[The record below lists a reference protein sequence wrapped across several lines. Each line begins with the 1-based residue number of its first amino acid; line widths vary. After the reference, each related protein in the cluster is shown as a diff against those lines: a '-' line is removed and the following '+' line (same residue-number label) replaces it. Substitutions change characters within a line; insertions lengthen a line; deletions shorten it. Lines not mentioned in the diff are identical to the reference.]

1 MASAAFPSSPS
12 PSRLGTGT
20 VGWMLMITAMAIAVY
35 SAGLLPET
43 GQAIAVLSAT
53 LMVVGM
59 PHGSFDIALLQNGS
73 ADDPAAPRRSTLI
86 GLYLVCALAM
96 YLLWQAAP
104 AWGLGIF
111 LLMAA
116 VHFSEDWQRCG
127 SRFIATGM
135 ALAFLSAPSLLHS
148 ASLASLF
155 AVLSND
161 AAARLLVDVMVL
173 IAPTM
178 LMLAIAGAGML
189 WHAGERNRA
198 LSAVCGLAAM
208 LVLPPV
214 HGFALFF
221 CLVHS
226 PIQFGDHSR
235 ALGLHGLRQWGG
247 TVIPLTLGGLG
258 IAVAIFA
265 LNRGAVI
272 TQDVFA
278 ASFVALSVLT
288 APHMLVPVIL
298 RLMVRPG
305 LKRGVR
311 LRPRPGSS
319 GDA

>member
-1 MASAAFPSSPS
+1 MARAASSPSPS

-20 VGWMLMITAMAIAVY
+20 VGWLLVITAVAIAMY

-43 GQAIAVLSAT
+43 GPAIAVLSAT

-59 PHGSFDIALLQNGS
+59 PHGSFDIALLRQGS
-73 ADDPAAPRRSTLI
+73 ADDPAAPARTTLI
-86 GLYLVCALAM
+86 GLYLCCALAM
-96 YLLWQAAP
+96 YLLWQTAP
-104 AWGLGIF
+104 AWGLGLF

-116 VHFSEDWQRCG
+116 VHFAEDWQRCG
-127 SRFIATGM
+127 SSFIATGM
-135 ALAFLSAPSLLHS
+135 ALAFLSAPALLHS
-148 ASLASLF
+148 RSLTGLF

-161 AAARLLVDVMVL
+161 AAAGLLVDVMVL

-178 LMLAIAGAGML
+178 VLLAIAGTAML
-189 WHAGERNRA
+189 WRSGERNRA

-226 PIQFGDHSR
+226 PIQFGDHAR
-235 ALGLHGLRQWGG
+235 ALGLRGLRQWGG

-258 IAVAIFA
+258 IAVVVFM

-305 LKRGVR
+305 LKRGVQ
-311 LRPRPGSS
+311 LRPRPGSP

>member
-1 MASAAFPSSPS
+1 MAEAVSLAS
-12 PSRLGTGT
+12 PSRLGDEVPGWLLAMTG
-20 VGWMLMITAMAIAVY
+20 IALALY

-43 GQAIAVLSAT
+43 AAAIALLSAT

-59 PHGSFDIALLQNGS
+59 PHGSFDIALLQRS
-73 ADDPAAPRRSTLI
+73 AVGDPAAPGRTTLI

-96 YLLWQAAP
+96 YLLWQVAP

-116 VHFSEDWQRCG
+116 VHFAEDWQRCG
-127 SRFIATGM
+127 SRFIAAAM

-148 ASLASLF
+148 ASLARLF
-155 AVLSND
+155 AVLSNE
-161 AAARLLVDVMVL
+161 AAARLLVDLMVL

-178 LMLAIAGAGML
+178 IMLAIAGAGML
-189 WHAGERNRA
+189 WQAGERKRA
-198 LSAVCGLAAM
+198 LSAGCGLAAM

-235 ALGLHGLRQWGG
+235 ALGLHGLRQWGA

-288 APHMLVPVIL
+288 APHMLVPVML
-298 RLMVRPG
+298 RLMVRSG
-305 LKRGVR
+305 LKRRVQ
-311 LRPRPGSS
+311 LRPHSGSS
-319 GDA
+319 GSP